1 MTYEMTITI
10 NPNTKKA
17 ETRTIPVDTPDY
29 HSAWEIAF
37 DRLNLE
43 FKDGIDFISVDNFKR
58 VA

>member
-1 MTYEMTITI
+1 MTYEMTIGI
-10 NPNTKKA
+10 NPNSKNS
-17 ETRTIPVDTPDY
+17 EMRTISVDAPDY

-43 FKDGIDFISVDNFKR
+43 FKGGIDFISVENFKR

>member
-1 MTYEMTITI
+1 MTIGI
-10 NPNTKKA
+10 NPSSKDA
-17 ETRTIPVDTPDY
+17 ETRTISVDAPDY

-43 FKDGIDFISVDNFKR
+43 FKDGIDFISVENFKK